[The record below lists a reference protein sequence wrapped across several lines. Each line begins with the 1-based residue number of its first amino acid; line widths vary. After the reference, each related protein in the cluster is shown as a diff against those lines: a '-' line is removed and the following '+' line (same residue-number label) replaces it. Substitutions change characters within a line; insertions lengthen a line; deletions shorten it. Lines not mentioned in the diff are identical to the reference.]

1 MPTAADIRSPNYII
15 RFYKGQLKKFEML
28 GIGKRTE
35 FGVVVTQQL
44 IDITRKRLNQLVIKR
59 SNSVWAK

>member
-1 MPTAADIRSPNYII
+1 MPSLADIRSPNYTI
-15 RFYKGQLKKFEML
+15 RFYKDQLKKFEKL